1 MTPPGTVAGTRPP
14 RGTTTRAPLPVA
26 TGAEP
31 LRGRARPD
39 DSVGPLGRGWLER
52 EWARGAGAG
61 AGGGAGWA
69 EPPEDEPPDDDEP
82 DELPPRRDA
91 CAQEAAG
98 IASPNAT
105 TKAPAT

>member
-1 MTPPGTVAGTRPP
+1 
-14 RGTTTRAPLPVA
+14 VA

-31 LRGRARPD
+31 ERGRARPD
-39 DSVGPLGRGWLER
+39 DSVGPLGRGSLER

-61 AGGGAGWA
+61 AGGGAGCADPPEA
-69 EPPEDEPPDDDEP
+69 EPPDEDAP

-105 TKAPAT
+105 TNIPAT